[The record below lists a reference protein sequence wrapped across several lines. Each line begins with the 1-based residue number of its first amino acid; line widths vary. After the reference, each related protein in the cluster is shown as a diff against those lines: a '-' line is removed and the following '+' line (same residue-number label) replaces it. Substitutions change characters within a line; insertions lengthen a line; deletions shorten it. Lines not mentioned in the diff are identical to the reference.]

1 MAAPGVRLGEA
12 EVGFRMHLGV
22 MKVSGADI
30 SNDEMAELS
39 VTTNGAT
46 ITGVWKGHPLFGEG
60 FTATAT
66 FTEKD
71 GGWEYGFEW
80 KNLEGW
86 KFFVESVS
94 FPDVVVPRTDNSGVL
109 YSRNHGILEL
119 GILENKRVVIIGLG
133 SFGSQIAIELAKA
146 GVGNFALMDFDRIEL
161 HNLARHT
168 ATTRDLGRLK
178 TDVLREAIEGKNPY
192 AHVDLFPIDIN
203 QHLET
208 LLDECR
214 KADLVICAT
223 DNNLSRINISQ
234 ALINTQTP
242 GIFGSALTRAE
253 GGCVFHYQPGGP
265 CYNCFLGNGLIAGAR
280 EEVSSVEAGRRSGQ
294 IAAYTSPEDADAVV
308 QVGLSAD
315 IEPIC
320 NMVVKL
326 ALVELSRGTESG
338 ISSLEKELV
347 FPAYLWVNRRERHF
361 LWFASF
367 ADPGNRPTIMR
378 WYGIRMQ
385 KDENCVLC
393 GKAHDFVVEQKLL
406 DDMGVTLDDL
416 QAQTADLDQ
425 TLAEL

>member
-1 MAAPGVRLGEA
+1 MERIYYIDGSEVQAFLSGEA
-12 EVGFRMHLGV
+12 VAARGAAYEWEDEGVVHLHLNPLKHAYGQCRTVLFTREPRPTADADMDYLVCVRADGSCTVWTAGAADGV
-22 MKVSGADI
+22 PAQ
-30 SNDEMAELS
+30 
-39 VTTNGAT
+39 T
-46 ITGVWKGHPLFGEG
+46 IPTKE
-60 FTATAT
+60 
-66 FTEKD
+66 
-71 GGWEYGFEW
+71 
-80 KNLEGW
+80 N
-86 KFFVESVS
+86 
-94 FPDVVVPRTDNSGVL
+94 L

-119 GILENKRVVIIGLG
+119 GILENKRVMIVGLG

-146 GVGNFALMDFDRIEL
+146 GVGSFALMDFDRIEL

-178 TDVLREAIEGKNPY
+178 TDVIREAIAGKNPY

-265 CYNCFLGNGLIAGAR
+265 CYNCFLGNGLISGAR

-294 IAAYTSPEDADAVV
+294 IAAYTSPEDADAIV

-338 ISSLEKELV
+338 ISSLEKELI

-361 LWFASF
+361 LRFGSF
-367 ADPGNRPTIMR
+367 ANPGDRPTIMR

-393 GKAHDFVVEQKLL
+393 GKKHKLTVEQDLL

-416 QAQTADLDQ
+416 MAQTADLDQ
-425 TLAEL
+425 TLSEL

>member
-1 MAAPGVRLGEA
+1 MEKIYYIDGSEVKEFLSEGKAAVPGVAYEWEGED
-12 EVGFRMHLGV
+12 VMHLHLRPLEHSYGQRQSV
-22 MKVSGADI
+22 LFVHGQRPCADADTDFTVCVADDGTCTVWTSGAADG
-30 SNDEMAELS
+30 
-39 VTTNGAT
+39 VQTQT
-46 ITGVWKGHPLFGEG
+46 IPAKE
-60 FTATAT
+60 
-66 FTEKD
+66 
-71 GGWEYGFEW
+71 
-80 KNLEGW
+80 N
-86 KFFVESVS
+86 
-94 FPDVVVPRTDNSGVL
+94 L

-119 GILENKRVVIIGLG
+119 GILENKRVMIVGLG

-146 GVGNFALMDFDRIEL
+146 GVGHFSLMDFDRVEL

-168 ATTRDLGRLK
+168 ATTQDLGRLK
-178 TDVLREAIEGKNPY
+178 TNIIRDAILGKNPY

-208 LLDECR
+208 ILVECR

-223 DNNLSRINISQ
+223 DNNHSRINISQ
-234 ALINTQTP
+234 ALISTQTP

-265 CYNCFLGNGLIAGAR
+265 CYNCFIGNGLITGAM

-294 IAAYTSPEDADAVV
+294 IAAYTSPEDANAVV

-326 ALVELSRGTESG
+326 ALVELSRGAESG

-361 LWFASF
+361 LRFASF
-367 ADPGNRPTIMR
+367 ANPGNRPTIMR
-378 WYGIRMQ
+378 WYGISMQ

-393 GKAHDFVVEQKLL
+393 GEKHKFTVEQDLL
-406 DDMGVTLDDL
+406 DDMGVTMEDL
-416 QAQTADLDQ
+416 QAQNADLDQ